1 MARPG
6 LRLRDVSIPPMT
18 VRARA
23 ALLGDRLI
31 PDRTAQ
37 ARVISTAPFAF
48 RKGEGFVVA
57 FRYGAAVL
65 IGLDPTEEEETLSQL
80 AGPAASTVAR
90 EEERIGLELGPSL
103 EEGLTATGALQL
115 RELTQA
121 HVLVLADI
129 LGKSVALAHYE
140 KEIASVL
147 DAIEPAANTLAATGR
162 IPSARQ
168 DLLKL
173 VGSALLTQH
182 RVSGRIAF
190 AEKPDILWEHPELER
205 FYARLEDEYEIV
217 ERGTLLNGKM
227 TVIASAAETF
237 TDMMD
242 TARSA
247 RLELLIVILIL
258 AELVIAAATLFHP
271 W

>member
-1 MARPG
+1 
-6 LRLRDVSIPPMT
+6 MT
-18 VRARA
+18 IRARA
-23 ALLGDRLI
+23 VLLGDRLS
-31 PDRTAQ
+31 PDRAAQ

-48 RKGEGFVVA
+48 RKGDGFVVA

-65 IGLDPTEEEETLSQL
+65 VGLDPAEEEETLSRL
-80 AGPAASTVAR
+80 AGPAAGAR
-90 EEERIGLELGPSL
+90 EEERIEVELGAGPD
-103 EEGLTATGALQL
+103 EGLTAAGVLQL
-115 RELTQA
+115 RELTPA

-140 KEIASVL
+140 KEIALVL
-147 DAIEPAANTLAATGR
+147 DAVEPAASTLAATGR
-162 IPSARQ
+162 IPSARKA
-168 DLLKL
+168 LLKL
-173 VGSALLTQH
+173 VGSALLAQH

-227 TVIASAAETF
+227 NVIASVAETF

>member
-1 MARPG
+1 M
-6 LRLRDVSIPPMT
+6 SI
-18 VRARA
+18 RARA
-23 ALLGDRLI
+23 VLLGDRLN
-31 PDRTAQ
+31 PDRAAQ
-37 ARVISTAPFAF
+37 TRVVSTAPFAF
-48 RKGEGFVVA
+48 RRNDGFVVA

-65 IGLDPTEEEETLSQL
+65 IGLTPEEEEESLSRL
-80 AGPAASTVAR
+80 SGPATAAR
-90 EEERIGLELGPSL
+90 EEERIGLEFSPAQ
-103 EEGLTATGALQL
+103 EEGLSAAGTLQL
-115 RELTQA
+115 KELTSA
-121 HVLVLADI
+121 HALVLADI

-147 DAIEPAANTLAATGR
+147 DAIEPAANTLATTGR

>member
-1 MARPG
+1 
-6 LRLRDVSIPPMT
+6 MT
-18 VRARA
+18 TRARA
-23 ALLGDRLI
+23 VLLGDRLI
-31 PDRTAQ
+31 PDRAAQ
-37 ARVISTAPFAF
+37 ARVVSTAPFAF
-48 RKGEGFVVA
+48 RKGDGFVVA

-65 IGLDPTEEEETLSQL
+65 IGLSAAEEEESLSL
-80 AGPAASTVAR
+80 LSGPAVLIIPR
-90 EEERIGLELGPSL
+90 EEERIGLELSHVQ
-103 EEGLTATGALQL
+103 EEGLTAAGTLQL
-115 RELTQA
+115 KELTAA
-121 HVLVLADI
+121 HALVLADI

-147 DAIEPAANTLAATGR
+147 DSIEPAANALATAGR
-162 IPSARQ
+162 IPSARK

-227 TVIASAAETF
+227 TVIASAAQTF
-237 TDMMD
+237 ADMMD